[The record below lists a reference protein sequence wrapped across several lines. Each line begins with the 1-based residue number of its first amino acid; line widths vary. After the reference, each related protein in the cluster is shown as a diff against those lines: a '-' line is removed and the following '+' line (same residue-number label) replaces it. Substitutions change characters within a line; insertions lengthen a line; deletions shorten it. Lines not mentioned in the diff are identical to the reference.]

1 MAQGAGERSPINVT
15 HHLKG
20 IKFPATRDDL
30 MEQARENKADA
41 DVLDKIEQMPEQEYE
56 TMADVMKGYG
66 KTD

>member
-1 MAQGAGERSPINVT
+1 MAQGPGERSPINVT

-20 IKFPATRDDL
+20 IRFPATRDDL
-30 MEQARENKADA
+30 LEQARENKADA
-41 DVLDKIEQMPEQEYE
+41 DVLDKIEQMPGQDYG